1 VTCKPIWRKFLTK
14 LPQID
19 QIRGSN
25 VNINDPYR
33 FIKREARK
41 KTIGGLVGSIGTAS
55 EFAFS
60 AIGDISRF
68 LAKAA
73 IRYPQLLEE
82 TKPFAGLRF
91 DFRRLAEDDL
101 VLPARTRTDGLRIM
115 VDFVAERLKVPLTII
130 ADIDSTIGRKAMAAH
145 CGCYMIKAPHTI
157 SNETARGVFAS
168 SVLRSPFITRHVT
181 VVAGRQRPLSWASR
195 EVASRLTATL
205 ERLMRR

>member
-1 VTCKPIWRKFLTK
+1 M
-14 LPQID
+14 
-19 QIRGSN
+19 
-25 VNINDPYR
+25 
-33 FIKREARK
+33 
-41 KTIGGLVGSIGTAS
+41 VGSIGTAG
-55 EFAFS
+55 EVAFS

-68 LAKAA
+68 PAKAP
-73 IRYPQLLEE
+73 IRYPQSLEE

-101 VLPARTRTDGLRIM
+101 VLPARTSGLRIM
-115 VDFVAERLKVPLTII
+115 VDSVAGCLKVPLTII